1 MGLSLGQELV
11 SEPRRK
17 HSSGAHGACVADRQH
32 TDSCGLN
39 NVSGG
44 DGCCGG
50 TEAGWRR
57 RGVGV
62 GGGGGGSLREGRRG
76 RYYSVR
82 LFGKNFSK
90 KMAFGCPWWSG
101 S

>member
-17 HSSGAHGACVADRQH
+17 HSSCAHGACFADRQH

-50 TEAGWRR
+50 TEAG
-57 RGVGV
+57 
-62 GGGGGGSLREGRRG
+62 
-76 RYYSVR
+76 
-82 LFGKNFSK
+82 
-90 KMAFGCPWWSG
+90 
-101 S
+101 

>member
-17 HSSGAHGACVADRQH
+17 HSSCAHGACFADRQH
-32 TDSCGLN
+32 TDSCVLN

-50 TEAGWRR
+50 TEAGWWRW
-57 RGVGV
+57 
-62 GGGGGGSLREGRRG
+62 GGGRREFEGREEG
-76 RYYSVR
+76 AILQCPVVR
-82 LFGKNFSK
+82 KELL
-90 KMAFGCPWWSG
+90 
-101 S
+101 